1 MPALLSGQRFHHAF
15 HPYQTISQA
24 SRGPLSCCVRLI
36 SPMTMRPGS
45 SKAKT
50 TTQQA
55 PYSTRLVGP
64 KSRPS
69 TNSTPLNQPVPPPGV
84 PSPTKHCLVKSDE
97 STAPFVVAP
106 SVPASQPLLA
116 ILTPTNHSASSAK
129 LPSQGS
135 RRPAQAANLDQVS
148 LGTQGTPDTI
158 QSPLSSNSTSTSRSA
173 HPAHRGI
180 VRYLKSWNPP
190 VEYYARRRR
199 QHPSLSFPSRQ
210 PSLPSLLEERVTKDG
225 KMDVV
230 RPEVAMSTSLRA
242 YQRKVFAAR
251 SNVTRPV
258 SQHAQSWDDD
268 SEEESGSD
276 EDDDDEDDDEDEDSE
291 ALTPSSSPV
300 PSATYFLQPLL
311 LTKLSGY

>member
-1 MPALLSGQRFHHAF
+1 
-15 HPYQTISQA
+15 
-24 SRGPLSCCVRLI
+24 
-36 SPMTMRPGS
+36 MRPGS

-50 TTQQA
+50 HHTTSA
-55 PYSTRLVGP
+55 IFDASRGA

-69 TNSTPLNQPVPPPGV
+69 TNTTPLNQPVPPPGV
-84 PSPTKHCLVKSDE
+84 PSSTKHCLVKSDE

-106 SVPASQPLLA
+106 SVPVSQPLLV
-116 ILTPTNHSASSAK
+116 ILTPANHSASSAK

-158 QSPLSSNSTSTSRSA
+158 QSPLSSNSTCTSRSA

-258 SQHAQSWDDD
+258 SQHAQSWVDD

-276 EDDDDEDDDEDEDSE
+276 ENDDDEDDDEDEDSE